1 MKKNI
6 KAKMMRNIEKDFR
19 WNITKS
25 IQIVENLRNKEELK
39 IKTEKNRKTKEK
51 NSAKRRLQTA
61 SAYFVHQGNLN
72 LTQSLRNSR

>member
-1 MKKNI
+1 MKKNM

-51 NSAKRRLQTA
+51 NSAKRRPQTA